1 VNSEVICEQLD
12 QVEGRLQETGR
23 EEPTILLWDNASP
36 HRSNVTKEKLD
47 DLGWEVLPHA
57 PYSPD
62 KAPSDF
68 HLFRS
73 LKGWL
78 KGRRYRTVDQLRAG
92 IQEFFDSKNEEFYA
106 RGINILV
113 DRWEE
118 IIQYDGDY
126 CT

>member
-1 VNSEVICEQLD
+1 M
-12 QVEGRLQETGR
+12 
-23 EEPTILLWDNASP
+23 
-36 HRSNVTKEKLD
+36 TKKKLR

-73 LKGWL
+73 FKNWL
-78 KGRRYRTVDQLRAG
+78 KGKHLSTLNDVRMSV
-92 IQEFFDSKNEEFYA
+92 QEFFDSKDPGFYG
-106 RGINILV
+106 RGINNLV

-118 IIQYDGDY
+118 IIAADGDY
-126 CT
+126 CF

>member
-1 VNSEVICEQLD
+1 MDRVDEILEAS
-12 QVEGRLQETGR
+12 GR
-23 EEPTILLWDNASP
+23 EDPVILLWDHARP
-36 HRSNVTKEKLD
+36 HDSKMTKKKIERI
-47 DLGWEVLPHA
+47 GWELLPHA

-78 KGRRYRTVDQLRAG
+78 KGKRYGSIDEVRAG
-92 IQEFFDSKNEEFYA
+92 VQEFFDSKDAEFYA
-106 RGINILV
+106 RGINKLV

>member
-1 VNSEVICEQLD
+1 MKDSGRQEPVN
-12 QVEGRLQETGR
+12 
-23 EEPTILLWDNASP
+23 LLWDHAKP
-36 HRSNVTKEKLD
+36 HDSKMTKKKLD
-47 DLGWEVLPHA
+47 DLGWETLPHA

-62 KAPSDF
+62 KAPSDY

-78 KGRRYRTVDQLRAG
+78 KGKKYNTVDAVKAG
-92 IQEFFDSKNEEFYA
+92 IQEFFDSKDEDFYA
-106 RGINILV
+106 RGINNLV

-118 IIQYDGDY
+118 IIHFGGDY